1 MKSQRIIRRPVAF
14 TLIEVLTVVAIVAM
28 LSALGFAATRFAQN
42 KARQSDTIAIL
53 QDIGKSIQE
62 YKEERTVYPR
72 PALEEEE
79 TQIEGTSWKV
89 GGAKML
95 YQVLSGDGND
105 AIKGGEKMST
115 GQPGSA
121 KSETDPDAGKVYM
134 DTIVAPTQQ
143 QIEDKKHMKLVE
155 PAGDTGYYVIDAWR
169 HPFQYQIA
177 ERDKNGVI
185 SNEIRMHSSSN
196 YELWSYGPLKK
207 PEEDEEA
214 MAKWISNWNTR

>member
-1 MKSQRIIRRPVAF
+1 MKSQRLIRRHEAF

-42 KARQSDTIAIL
+42 KARQNDTIALIV
-53 QDIGKSIQE
+53 DIGKSIQE
-62 YKEERTVYPR
+62 FKDERGVYPR
-72 PALEEEE
+72 PALEEAE

-89 GGAKML
+89 GGATML

-105 AIKGGEKMST
+105 SIKGGEKMST

-121 KSETDPDAGKVYM
+121 KSETDPGAGKVYM
-134 DTIVAPTQQ
+134 DTIVAPTQKQ
-143 QIEDKKHMKLVE
+143 VEDKKHMKLVE
-155 PAGDTGYYVIDAWR
+155 PAGDTGYYVVDAWR
-169 HPFQYQIA
+169 HPIQYQIA

-185 SNEIRMHSSSN
+185 TNEIRMHSASN

-207 PEEDEEA
+207 PDASGEA
-214 MAKWISNWNTR
+214 QSKWISNWNSR